1 MEDTLQVLAI
11 LLTVLLIMA
20 VPLYAFWDLRRANRR
35 LVLENDQLAE
45 EADRWQAELERT
57 LHALT
62 VVQRQAVLDYRDK
75 PHPMKNPPAGI
86 RTTLERLNRLI
97 PRDHDPYAFVV
108 GWETRR
114 DVPGIL
120 ALSLNNAQPN
130 KSGQI
135 LITGEPGNGK
145 TSLSFLLM
153 ATICLRTTIGQFRL
167 FIIDPKRVDG
177 AFWKGK
183 AHNWREPILGG
194 DDREAIATGMT
205 ALRRE
210 REARERLIEDHK
222 VSQWSNLPM
231 TVRPPLLLVYVSE
244 LSILRLGT
252 DDLEGWLISEL
263 TAARASGIVYML
275 DTQTVSN
282 MKTGWRS
289 MIGTFLALG
298 QSSRTAVEPNIGLT
312 QAEIEELG
320 GTPPH
325 KLPDAGYITA
335 RSKRQVA
342 TVRAPY
348 IDDAERWR
356 VLEALPNAPEALRPA
371 SPRSDGIEA
380 LQSASETAKKPA
392 ESPPARS
399 SEAPE
404 APKPAPPA
412 VVVTTQEKADILAA
426 AEKFPSRRQVCSEV
440 FKSTGGDAYKK
451 VQLVLDEAEKLLPPK
466 RTTLNDPKLVE
477 SA

>member
-1 MEDTLQVLAI
+1 MEDTLQVLAM

-45 EADRWQAELERT
+45 EADRWQTELERT

-75 PHPMKNPPAGI
+75 PHPMQNPPAGI

-153 ATICLRTTIGQFRL
+153 ATICMRTTIGQFRL

-194 DDREAIATGMT
+194 DDREAIAVGMT

-312 QAEIEELG
+312 HAEIEELG

-325 KLPDAGYITA
+325 KLPDVGYITA

-356 VLEALPNAPEALRPA
+356 VLEALPNAPEALDPLRRVLTGSKRRAPLQK
-371 SPRSDGIEA
+371 SP
-380 LQSASETAKKPA
+380 QN
-392 ESPPARS
+392 PPNRHWC
-399 SEAPE
+399 E
-404 APKPAPPA
+404 APKRPKHRSPR
-412 VVVTTQEKADILAA
+412 
-426 AEKFPSRRQVCSEV
+426 RRQLS
-440 FKSTGGDAYKK
+440 
-451 VQLVLDEAEKLLPPK
+451 
-466 RTTLNDPKLVE
+466 
-477 SA
+477 